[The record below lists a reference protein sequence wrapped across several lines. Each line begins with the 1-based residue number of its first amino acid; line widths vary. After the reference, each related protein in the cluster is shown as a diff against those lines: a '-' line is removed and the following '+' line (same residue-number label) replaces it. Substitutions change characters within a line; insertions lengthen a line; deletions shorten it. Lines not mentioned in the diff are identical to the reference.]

1 MYQHVIYDMSSFCPQ
16 EETPQGFFEDHGLG
30 WFGGCMRMAHG
41 SQEERGEKINGFG
54 HCTNIACFG
63 LTLYYIFN
71 LDPLP
76 DLWIGVAVF

>member
-1 MYQHVIYDMSSFCPQ
+1 
-16 EETPQGFFEDHGLG
+16 
-30 WFGGCMRMAHG
+30 MRMAHG

-76 DLWIGVAVF
+76 DLNLCSCVLISNELLSKISIRRMLTSAM

>member
-1 MYQHVIYDMSSFCPQ
+1 MLYMICPPFVLRKRLLRDSLR
-16 EETPQGFFEDHGLG
+16 TMVSVDLAAACAWH
-30 WFGGCMRMAHG
+30 MAHG

-76 DLWIGVAVF
+76 DL